1 MGVGVGGGV
10 AVAAG
15 TGVSV
20 GVGGR
25 VAVGNDVDTSFAT
38 GVATGGAV
46 AVGTRVGIVTGG
58 KVAAR
63 VAVGSGA
70 GTGVVV
76 RISAVVQACSKMV
89 RAPADRPKAAAV
101 RRKSRLLICVIGW
114 LPVFFSLA
122 GFILT
127 NAGPPHSFLDSLPE

>member
-1 MGVGVGGGV
+1 M
-10 AVAAG
+10 AAG

-76 RISAVVQACSKMV
+76 QACSKMV